1 MTLETQTEIQKINKM
16 MRIAQCHNDVL
27 YNDVLYNQVFYN
39 HVLSN
44 HLFYNDF
51 LHYTVTKV

>member
-27 YNDVLYNQVFYN
+27 YKQVLYNDVLYND
-39 HVLSN
+39 L
-44 HLFYNDF
+44 
-51 LHYTVTKV
+51 LHHTVTTV

>member
-27 YNDVLYNQVFYN
+27 SNDVLYKQVLYNDVLYNDLM
-39 HVLSN
+39 H
-44 HLFYNDF
+44 H
-51 LHYTVTKV
+51 TVTRV